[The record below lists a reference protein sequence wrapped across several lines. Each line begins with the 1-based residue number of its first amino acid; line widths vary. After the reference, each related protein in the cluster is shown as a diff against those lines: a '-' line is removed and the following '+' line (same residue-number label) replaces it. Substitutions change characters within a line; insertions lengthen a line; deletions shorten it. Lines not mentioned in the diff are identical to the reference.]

1 MCFTKADV
9 KKKRAQR
16 NEKEG
21 PARSQKQMSNE
32 KGMTD
37 PMAKQK
43 NGRQRPTDNSMAK
56 LAGEKKKKPRDEG
69 DDKV

>member
-1 MCFTKADV
+1 MK
-9 KKKRAQR
+9 
-16 NEKEG
+16 KEG

>member
-1 MCFTKADV
+1 
-9 KKKRAQR
+9 
-16 NEKEG
+16 
-21 PARSQKQMSNE
+21 MSNE